1 MTEENMTDKR
11 DYYTVL
17 GVSKSATLD
26 EIKKAYRS
34 MARKHHP
41 DVDKTPNATERFK
54 EINEAY
60 QALSDP
66 QKRQAYDQFGHAAFD
81 RSQGVPGGAGGYAG
95 GQQGPFSYS
104 WSYGAGQPGQP
115 GQDFDFGNF
124 ADPFEI
130 FESFF
135 GCQSPFSRGY
145 RRKPTYQLHVTFDE
159 AVRGVEKEVT
169 IEGKKAKIKVPAG
182 VDDGTRIQFD
192 DFSIIT
198 SVGLSK
204 EFKRQGYN
212 IHVEVPV
219 SFTQAALG
227 DVVEVPTVDGK
238 ISVKIPAGIQSGT
251 AIRLKEKGV
260 PFVRGNGRG
269 DQYVHISVITPTKL
283 SNKEKELLK
292 QLESVSSKNGKKWG
306 VF

>member
-1 MTEENMTDKR
+1 MATKR
-11 DYYTVL
+11 DYYEVL
-17 GVSKSATLD
+17 GVSKSSTLD
-26 EIKKAYRS
+26 EIKRAYRS

-41 DVDKTPNATERFK
+41 DVDTSPNAAETFK

-60 QALSDP
+60 QVISDP

-81 RSQGVPGGAGGYAG
+81 RSQGFPGGARGQGGPQ
-95 GQQGPFSYS
+95 GQQGPFTYT
-104 WSYGAGQPGQP
+104 WSYGGQGNQ
-115 GQDFDFGNF
+115 GTDFDFGNF

-135 GCQSPFSRGY
+135 GGQSPFSRGY

-159 AVRGVEKEVT
+159 AVHGTEKEVA
-169 IEGKKAKIKVPAG
+169 IEGKKVKIKVPAG

-192 DFSIIT
+192 DFSILT

-204 EFKRQGYN
+204 DFKRQGYN
-212 IHVEVPV
+212 IHIEVPI

-227 DVVEVPTVDGK
+227 DVVEVPTIDGK
-238 ISVKIPAGIQSGT
+238 ISVKIPAGVQSGT

-269 DQYVHISVITPTKL
+269 DQHVHVSVITPTKL

-292 QLESVSSKNGKKWG
+292 QLESVSSKNNKKWG